1 MNRRGIGAVV
11 KRALRSYATK
21 EAAAAPPKPQQ
32 NARPFAGKGGGKG
45 PQTRSEQHQHQHQH
59 RQQQQQPE
67 QPPEILSAR
76 ADRLVKA
83 LTWTSCASL
92 GLYLVCLNDWKGDTV
107 FSDIKPSLKKAVT
120 ALHKSE

>member
-45 PQTRSEQHQHQHQH
+45 PQTRSEQHQHQH